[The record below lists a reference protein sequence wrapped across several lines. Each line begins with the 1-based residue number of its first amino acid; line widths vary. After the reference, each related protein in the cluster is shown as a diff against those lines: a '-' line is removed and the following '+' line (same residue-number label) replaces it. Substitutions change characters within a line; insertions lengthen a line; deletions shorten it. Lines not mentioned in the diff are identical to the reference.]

1 MAKGKNTVELVTKL
15 AQPVADEMG
24 LVLWDV
30 RFEKEGASWYL
41 RLFID
46 KPEGVDIL
54 NCESFSHAIDKLLDA
69 ADPIEQSYFLEVG
82 SPGIER
88 ELVHDWHFKAYMGEL
103 VVVRLFR
110 PKDGQKEFV
119 GRLVKY
125 KDDFITVASSDG
137 AEHEFALSETAFVR
151 LYFDFDNMGGLEEN
165 E

>member
-69 ADPIEQSYFLEVG
+69 ADPIEQSYFLE
-82 SPGIER
+82 
-88 ELVHDWHFKAYMGEL
+88 
-103 VVVRLFR
+103 
-110 PKDGQKEFV
+110 
-119 GRLVKY
+119 
-125 KDDFITVASSDG
+125 
-137 AEHEFALSETAFVR
+137 
-151 LYFDFDNMGGLEEN
+151 
-165 E
+165 